1 MAQQQAQNNQN
12 NQNNNNPYREIAT
25 GTVVSQLQGIALRT
39 RDAVEPS
46 LGASKQAAQRGSTDV
61 MQRRNAI
68 AMQAQLEKVMPNI
81 ALVAALNESAN
92 ANGHITKLVAA
103 ERLRLTGNMREV
115 KREQHR
121 LSSDLLQSGYDRH
134 YYHTAIRL
142 VWISMIVTLVMFS
155 IGAAWRLV
163 WIGTRTAIVLAIT
176 FVLIY
181 LAACVYT
188 MGRMRINRGLRLGD
202 PIWEVTSKSMRS
214 AIGK

>member
-1 MAQQQAQNNQN
+1 MATAAAQTT
-12 NQNNNNPYREIAT
+12 NNPYKEIAT
-25 GTVVSQLQGIALRT
+25 DTVVAQLQGVSLRT

-46 LGASKQAAQRGSTDV
+46 LGASRQAAQRGSSDV
-61 MQRRNAI
+61 VQRRNAI
-68 AMQAQLEKVMPNI
+68 AMQAQLEQVLPNI

-92 ANGHITKLVAA
+92 ANGHISKLVEA

-121 LSSDLLQSGYDRH
+121 LSSNLLQSGYDKH

-142 VWISMIVTLVMFS
+142 VWISMLVTLVMFS

-163 WIGTRTAIVLAIT
+163 WIGTRTAVVLAVT

-188 MGRMRINRGLRLGD
+188 MGRMKINRGLRLGD
-202 PIWEVTSKSMRS
+202 PIWEVTSKSMRT
-214 AIGK
+214 AIGGK